1 MKELRDYI
9 TNIPD
14 FPEKGIIF
22 RDISTVLSDADGFR
36 LAIDELK
43 KLLDGVEFDII
54 AGAEARGFIFASP
67 LGYEL
72 HKPLTLIRKKG
83 KLPRETVSLEYELE
97 YGKAEIEMH
106 KDSLKKGQRVILV
119 DDVLATG
126 GTLEASA
133 KLVESLG
140 GEVAKIICL
149 MELEGLK
156 GREKLKKYDVGSVIT
171 YEGA

>member
-1 MKELRDYI
+1 
-9 TNIPD
+9 
-14 FPEKGIIF
+14 
-22 RDISTVLSDADGFR
+22 
-36 LAIDELK
+36 
-43 KLLDGVEFDII
+43 
-54 AGAEARGFIFASP
+54 
-67 LGYEL
+67 
-72 HKPLTLIRKKG
+72 
-83 KLPRETVSLEYELE
+83 
-97 YGKAEIEMH
+97 MH

-156 GREKLKKYDVGSVIT
+156 GREKLKKYDVGSVVT